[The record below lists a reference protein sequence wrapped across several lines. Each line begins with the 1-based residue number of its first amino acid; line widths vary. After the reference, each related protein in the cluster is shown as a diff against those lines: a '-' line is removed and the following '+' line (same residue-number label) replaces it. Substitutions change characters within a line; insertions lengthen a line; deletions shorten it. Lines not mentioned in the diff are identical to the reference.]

1 MSTKM
6 SDSET
11 HIPTADI
18 LRSLKSVIDDIDA
31 AEPSGKKD
39 LAAAAKSLADIL
51 RGDEQRK
58 ETTLIEELMKQVLAS
73 GGSPTAPD
81 GDSPEAIPEHLQ
93 EEK

>member
-6 SDSET
+6 SDET
-11 HIPTADI
+11 QIPTEDI
-18 LRSLKSVIDDIDA
+18 LKSLKAVISDIDA

-39 LAAAAKSLADIL
+39 LASAAKSLADIL
-51 RGDEQRK
+51 RGEEQK
-58 ETTLIEELMKQVLAS
+58 QETSLIEELMKQVLSS

-93 EEK
+93 EQK